1 MECLSHYL
9 EELCEQSNV
18 AIITSGPVGPQRIG
32 ADAVVP
38 DNVPGR
44 SRCLHGLGVP
54 MRPVFGMEPLKLISL
69 SFVCVCLVGML

>member
-18 AIITSGPVGPQRIG
+18 AFITSGPVGPQHIG
-32 ADAVVP
+32 ADVVVL

-54 MRPVFGMEPLKLISL
+54 MRPVLGWSP
-69 SFVCVCLVGML
+69 